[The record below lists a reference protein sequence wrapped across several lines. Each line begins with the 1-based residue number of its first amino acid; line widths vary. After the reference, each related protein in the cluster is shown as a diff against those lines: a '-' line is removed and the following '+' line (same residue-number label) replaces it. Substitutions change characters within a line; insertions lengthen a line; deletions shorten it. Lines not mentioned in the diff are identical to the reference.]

1 MCPALG
7 SDDLTLNQ
15 LGTSIQ
21 ILLKPKT
28 GHVTHFFYKITT
40 LQDTHNSIIQK
51 DL

>member
-1 MCPALG
+1 MCTALG

-15 LGTSIQ
+15 LATSIR
-21 ILLKPKT
+21 ILPNA
-28 GHVTHFFYKITT
+28 GHVTRFFYKITT

>member
-1 MCPALG
+1 MCTALG

-21 ILLKPKT
+21 NLLKPNA